1 VKDDRVALLQE
12 LHLSHR
18 SRLLLFVGRPLPDKG
33 LDTLIE
39 AVKPMLRD
47 HDTSLLVVGAQNDGT
62 ASNPGPGAEFVKCVK
77 QALAA
82 DRLSHAVRWLGWRDD
97 VGRLMASAD
106 VLVHPTRHEGFG
118 LVLAEALA
126 TGLPVV
132 ASNVG
137 GIPEVVAGT
146 DSILVP
152 PDDVAALQEAVQR
165 VLNRTSEEAEAARQK
180 GRARAEFFRTERRTD
195 ELLAY
200 FKALC
205 RL

>member
-1 VKDDRVALLQE
+1 
-12 LHLSHR
+12 
-18 SRLLLFVGRPLPDKG
+18 
-33 LDTLIE
+33 
-39 AVKPMLRD
+39 
-47 HDTSLLVVGAQNDGT
+47 
-62 ASNPGPGAEFVKCVK
+62 
-77 QALAA
+77 
-82 DRLSHAVRWLGWRDD
+82 
-97 VGRLMASAD
+97 MASAD